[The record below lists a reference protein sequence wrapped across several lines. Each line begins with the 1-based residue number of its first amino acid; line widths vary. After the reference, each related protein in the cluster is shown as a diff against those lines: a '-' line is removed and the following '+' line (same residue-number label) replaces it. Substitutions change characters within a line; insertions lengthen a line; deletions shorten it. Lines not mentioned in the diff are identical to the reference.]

1 MYTYYATVPEAAA
14 KPHVDGHLYA
24 NTTASMYGMSD
35 GRRHVQEQAAVR
47 MMRVSHIKNGLAF
60 IQLGKA
66 GDAVACVNNLPFG
79 THAEHFADTASL
91 SH

>member
-24 NTTASMYGMSD
+24 NTSVTMYGMPD
-35 GRRHVQEQAAVR
+35 GRRHVHEQATVR
-47 MMRVSHIKNGLAF
+47 MMRVSHVKNGLAF

-66 GDAVACVNNLPFG
+66 GDAVACVTNLPFG
-79 THAEHFADTASL
+79 IHATHAADTAAL
-91 SH
+91 PH